1 MNIRTRFAPSPTG
14 YLHVGGART
23 ALYAYLFAKKQG
35 GQFLLRIEDTDQKR
49 FVEGAR
55 ESLMKSLKWLGL
67 EWDEGPDINGPHGPY
82 VQSERT
88 ELYLKGI
95 NELIEKGHAYTCFC
109 TQEELDEMRKRQEAR
124 HEAPMYNRK
133 CLSLSKEEIDAK
145 KASGMPFVIR
155 QKIPEGMLIV
165 EDMIRGKVRFDS
177 KTIDDQVLI
186 KSDGFPTYHLAN
198 VVDDHDMEI
207 THVIRGEEWLPSTPK
222 HIWLHEAF
230 GWTPPQYA
238 HLPLLLNADK
248 TKLSKRQ
255 GDVAVEE
262 YIQKGYMQEAI
273 INFIAFLGWH
283 PGKGSEQ
290 EIYAMNELIQAFSLE
305 GVHKSGAIFNL
316 EKLDWYN
323 LQWAKKKME
332 ERLSIVG
339 RTTEN
344 RGKEILAICDK
355 YIPTEWKSDLNYLYR
370 CLVTREEKIQGI
382 VYTHPGEK
390 EFIKNIENRIMTTEE
405 IEKSRKDNIK
415 DDIGFYFTRPEFK
428 PEIVYSEKMKVDAEI
443 VKKILP
449 EAISALTEISEE
461 NWTEENIKIT
471 LVGVVASSGLKN
483 GQIFWPLRAILTG
496 EQFSP
501 GVFEVMW
508 ALGKQETIERLGKV
522 KI

>member
-145 KASGMPFVIR
+145 KASGIPFVIR

-222 HIWLHEAF
+222 HIWLYEAF

-290 EIYAMNELIQAFSLE
+290 EIYAMNELVQTFSLE

-323 LQWAKKKME
+323 WQWRRRKFLEVTEKDPSQK
-332 ERLSIVG
+332 
-339 RTTEN
+339 TTLLL
-344 RGKEILAICDK
+344 KECEPYIETSYKSHPELLARALE
-355 YIPTEWKSDLNYLYR
+355 T
-370 CLVTREEKIQGI
+370 VEEKILQDPKPI
-382 VYTHPGEK
+382 NQ
-390 EFIKNIENRIMTTEE
+390 F
-405 IEKSRKDNIK
+405 
-415 DDIGFYFTRPEFK
+415 IGFYFAQPEFK

-449 EAISALTEISEE
+449 EATSALTEISEE

>member
-23 ALYAYLFAKKQG
+23 ALYAYLFAKKNG

-49 FVEGAR
+49 FVEGAT

-67 EWDEGPDINGPHGPY
+67 EWDEGPDINGPHAPY
-82 VQSERT
+82 TQSSRT
-88 ELYLKGI
+88 EKYLKAV
-95 NELIEKGHAYTCFC
+95 NELMEKDAAYKCFC

-124 HEAPMYNRK
+124 HEAPMYDRR
-133 CLSLSKEEIDAK
+133 CLKLSKEEIENK
-145 KASGMPFVIR
+145 IASQLPHVIR
-155 QKIPEGMLIV
+155 QKIPEGMLVID
-165 EDMIRGKVRFDS
+165 DMIRGKVRFDS

-222 HIWLHEAF
+222 HIWLYEAF

-238 HLPLLLNADK
+238 HLSLLLNADK

-262 YIQKGYMQEAI
+262 YIQKGYLQEAI

-290 EIYAMNELIQAFSLE
+290 EIYSMNELIETFSLE

-323 LQWAKKKME
+323 WQWRRRKFLEVVEKDP
-332 ERLSIVG
+332 SQ
-339 RTTEN
+339 RTTLLL
-344 RGKEILAICDK
+344 KECEPYLDSQFKNLGNGNAKQLLARAIE
-355 YIPTEWKSDLNYLYR
+355 T
-370 CLVTREEKIQGI
+370 VEEKILQDPKP
-382 VYTHPGEK
+382 VNQY
-390 EFIKNIENRIMTTEE
+390 
-405 IEKSRKDNIK
+405 
-415 DDIGFYFTRPEFK
+415 IGFYFTPPEFK
-428 PEIVYSEKMKVDAEI
+428 PEVVYSEKMKVDSEI
-443 VKKILP
+443 VKTLLP
-449 EAISALTEISEE
+449 AAIAALSEISQE
-461 NWTEENIKIT
+461 NWSEEQVKLS
-471 LVGVVASSGLKN
+471 LVGVVAALGLKN
-483 GQIFWPLRAILTG
+483 GQVFWPLRAILTG

-501 GVFEVMW
+501 GVFEVIW
-508 ALGKQETIERLGKV
+508 ALGKEETLTRLKNV